1 MHLKH
6 KLFYITIGTILLAG
20 FKLAA

>member
-20 FKLAA
+20 FQLAT